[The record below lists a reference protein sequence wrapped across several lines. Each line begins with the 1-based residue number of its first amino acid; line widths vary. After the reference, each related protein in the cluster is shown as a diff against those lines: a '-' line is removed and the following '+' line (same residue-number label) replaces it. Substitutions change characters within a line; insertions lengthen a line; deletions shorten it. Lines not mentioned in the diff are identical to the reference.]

1 MIKKINQ
8 AASILGLVLCAVLA
22 YVFWKAGLFDSK
34 EALTSCISRFGWAGP
49 AVFITFQ
56 AVQVVTD
63 RCSPHLAFCRRSK
76 C

>member
-56 AVQVVTD
+56 AVQVVIPILPGRTG
-63 RCSPHLAFCRRSK
+63 
-76 C
+76 

>member
-49 AVFITFQ
+49 GDLELFGA
-56 AVQVVTD
+56 
-63 RCSPHLAFCRRSK
+63 HLACHAPVD
-76 C
+76 